1 MKFNKIATKEVFMVG
16 LLSILVFVVLLAVPG
31 FYIITR
37 KIFPKSSKRS
47 SVWVSAGLTVILVA
61 VLLLGMFGTL

>member
-1 MKFNKIATKEVFMVG
+1 MAGIF
-16 LLSILVFVVLLAVPG
+16 SILIFVILLAFPG

-47 SVWVSAGLTVILVA
+47 TAWISALLTALLIGILATVTIA
-61 VLLLGMFGTL
+61 TPV